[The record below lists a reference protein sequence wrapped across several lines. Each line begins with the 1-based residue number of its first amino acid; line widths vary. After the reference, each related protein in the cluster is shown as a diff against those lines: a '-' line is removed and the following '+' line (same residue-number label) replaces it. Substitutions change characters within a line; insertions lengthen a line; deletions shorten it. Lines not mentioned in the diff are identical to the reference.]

1 MKGSKEIK
9 MNRNLLPS
17 QTHVLHAFRFYAFLA
32 VCGGV
37 LVIVGAAILKM
48 PWVLVVAS
56 AGFCVG
62 RYEKEVVGAVRK
74 FWERHCR
81 YDGLATKP

>member
-1 MKGSKEIK
+1 

-56 AGFCVG
+56 AGFCVV